1 MNYTKTSLGFYPE
14 GKQFTHPWE
23 FQVHDE
29 FLSDTLVDYLLSLE
43 LNPPVSL
50 QGEDMKLSKELIEGI
65 RIQAEEKL
73 GITERLWFSIGL
85 HHAPPHHHYKLHED
99 HEGKK
104 HSCIVYLGDN
114 GVGTILASPD
124 KDNEYEVLWRD
135 NRALYFQR
143 KQNVSWHRFKSG
155 YKPRLTL
162 IMYWMTANRKIRTRT
177 LQDYMTLPPYKN
189 SS

>member
-1 MNYTKTSLGFYPE
+1 MSCTKTSLGFYPE
-14 GKQFTHPWE
+14 GEHFTHPWE

-29 FLSDTLVDYLLSLE
+29 FLSDSLVNYLLSLE
-43 LNPPVSL
+43 LKPPVSL
-50 QGEDMKLSKELIEGI
+50 QAEDMKLSEELIQGI
-65 RIQAEEKL
+65 RTQAEEKL
-73 GITERLWFSIGL
+73 GITEKLWFSIGL

-99 HEGKK
+99 HKAKK

-114 GVGTILASPD
+114 GVGTILANP
-124 KDNEYEVLWRD
+124 NHEYEVLWRD

-143 KQNVSWHRFKSG
+143 KEKVSWHRFKSG
-155 YKPRLTL
+155 RKPRLTL
-162 IMYWMTANRKIRTRT
+162 IMYWMTANSNIRTRT